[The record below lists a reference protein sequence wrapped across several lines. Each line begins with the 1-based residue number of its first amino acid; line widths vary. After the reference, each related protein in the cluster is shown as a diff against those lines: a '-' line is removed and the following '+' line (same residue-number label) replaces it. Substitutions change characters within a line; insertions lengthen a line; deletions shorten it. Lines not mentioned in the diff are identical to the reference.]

1 MALCSRGNDYRANS
15 GIRQGMSVECPSYCR
30 NLNGGLYTDVGYV
43 CASSRHV
50 LPWDTICM
58 ASVTQTGMTHG
69 ALGFWGVLF
78 DVNNSSLS
86 SVSIVHRFCA
96 LSWRWMARVGGS
108 GFALQHSLAW
118 FCMLTCV
125 SDACNHFENRAPM
138 LESTARHGA
147 KRPQLRLGT
156 LIWATYAQ
164 VRDTSCS
171 GIPFAWLLPHKL
183 A

>member
-1 MALCSRGNDYRANS
+1 M
-15 GIRQGMSVECPSYCR
+15 
-30 NLNGGLYTDVGYV
+30 GYV

-58 ASVTQTGMTHG
+58 ASATQTGMTHG
-69 ALGFWGVLF
+69 ALGFCGVQF
-78 DVNNSSLS
+78 DVNNSSLL
-86 SVSIVHRFCA
+86 SVFIVHRFCA

-147 KRPQLRLGT
+147 R
-156 LIWATYAQ
+156 
-164 VRDTSCS
+164 SCAPGEMGPSCDIAHARGLCSLLKQHPPMALCTRGHDYRAKS
-171 GIPFAWLLPHKL
+171 GHQ
-183 A
+183 

>member
-1 MALCSRGNDYRANS
+1 M
-15 GIRQGMSVECPSYCR
+15 
-30 NLNGGLYTDVGYV
+30 GYV

-58 ASVTQTGMTHG
+58 ASATQTGMTHG

-86 SVSIVHRFCA
+86 SVSIVHRFIA
-96 LSWRWMARVGGS
+96 PSWRWMARVGGS

-147 KRPQLRLGT
+147 KRPQLRLGAGSSHQVHA
-156 LIWATYAQ
+156 LHEGAWTYEGAADGEKRCQHCKPSAQ
-164 VRDTSCS
+164 VTR
-171 GIPFAWLLPHKL
+171 LLH
-183 A
+183 ATVAA